1 MNKIVTVLFLS
12 AFNVVFSQVVKTT
25 PAPSSSSNQPK
36 VIVFKPDSTTDSKG
50 YTPEFRHM
58 IKISP
63 LMFFNGD
70 FPLFY
75 EMRVGNNTSIEVAAG
90 MTSKDHIHEIYDEM
104 NDNNANLFYEYGET
118 TEYQFG
124 RSLRAAFKY
133 WPSKY
138 GALDE
143 GYYFSPEFLYRNY
156 KSTISAEVYDADLE
170 MYQTLAYNRER
181 TVKEFRMLVG
191 WVYYLDDNVFFEYFV
206 GVGLASIN
214 NKYFV
219 DNSSQPEFVEDKSRP
234 NYIVGIKLGF
244 SL

>member
-12 AFNVVFSQVVKTT
+12 ACNIVFSQVVKTSDT
-25 PAPSSSSNQPK
+25 PASTNQPK
-36 VIVFKPDSTTDSKG
+36 VIVFKPDSGTNSKN

-75 EMRVGNNTSIEVAAG
+75 ELRLGTNTSIEVAAG
-90 MTSKDHIHEIYDEM
+90 ITNKDHINELYDEV
-104 NDNNANLFYEYGET
+104 NNNNSNVFYDYDET

-124 RSLRAAFKY
+124 RSLRMAFKY

-156 KSTISAEVYDADLE
+156 KSTSLVEDYSSNNTVTEYYDK
-170 MYQTLAYNRER
+170 ER
-181 TVKEFRMLVG
+181 AVKEFRMLAG

-206 GVGLASIN
+206 GVGLASITT
-214 NKYFV
+214 KYSLA
-219 DNSSQPEFVEDKSRP
+219 NATKVELEEKKSRP